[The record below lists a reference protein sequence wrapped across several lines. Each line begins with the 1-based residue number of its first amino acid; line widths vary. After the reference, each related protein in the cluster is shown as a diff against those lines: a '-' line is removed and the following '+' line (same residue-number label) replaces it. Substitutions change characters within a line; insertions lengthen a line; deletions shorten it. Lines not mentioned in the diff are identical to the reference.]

1 MCCQLC
7 EDTVLV
13 TVNKLV
19 VTVGHLLLTS
29 DLAGLISVLLLTQAV
44 VEHDRS

>member
-13 TVNKLV
+13 TGNKLV
-19 VTVGHLLLTS
+19 VTVKCHLLLTS
-29 DLAGLISVLLLTQAV
+29 DLAGLISVLL
-44 VEHDRS
+44 